1 MLKTIKNTISTE
13 NTQNFVVFHIRS
25 FRYISLYQKSS
36 LKMHGPLKIL
46 NPYGQLRCEND
57 KILHIYPRRLVLLS
71 FKHQINPIFNISAH
85 FDCFL
90 ARNSGTRFFP
100 DCKLGKRIGD
110 HKSPLQ
116 TKNRPK
122 LMKSHGDIVEK
133 LLFWPRLTRYL
144 DPKIFF
150 QKSGFVTYFTLS
162 NPKTMQKIRKIQ
174 STNLSQTE
182 IRQTDQP
189 TIFRS
194 VSSTS
199 WRIVYVWARNS
210 KSVIPM
216 DFKFYTYIKYHNIF
230 FQTQN

>member
-1 MLKTIKNTISTE
+1 
-13 NTQNFVVFHIRS
+13 
-25 FRYISLYQKSS
+25 
-36 LKMHGPLKIL
+36 
-46 NPYGQLRCEND
+46 
-57 KILHIYPRRLVLLS
+57 
-71 FKHQINPIFNISAH
+71 
-85 FDCFL
+85 
-90 ARNSGTRFFP
+90 
-100 DCKLGKRIGD
+100 
-110 HKSPLQ
+110 
-116 TKNRPK
+116 
-122 LMKSHGDIVEK
+122 MKSHGDIVEK

-216 DFKFYTYIKYHNIF
+216 DFKFYTHIKYDNIF

>member
-1 MLKTIKNTISTE
+1 MLTLHMLNNMLKTIKNTISTE

-100 DCKLGKRIGD
+100 DSKLGTRIGD
-110 HKSPLQ
+110 YKSPFQ
-116 TKNRPK
+116 SENRPK
-122 LMKSHGDIVEK
+122 LMKIFRDTPEK
-133 LLFWPRLTRYL
+133 LRKTPFLTPFDPISRPRE
-144 DPKIFF
+144 F
-150 QKSGFVTYFTLS
+150 SS
-162 NPKTMQKIRKIQ
+162 
-174 STNLSQTE
+174 E
-182 IRQTDQP
+182 IRLCQ
-189 TIFRS
+189 FSR
-194 VSSTS
+194 
-199 WRIVYVWARNS
+199 
-210 KSVIPM
+210 
-216 DFKFYTYIKYHNIF
+216 FIK
-230 FQTQN
+230 T